1 MILLGI
7 TGVIILAT
15 LVAGNY
21 LDLIKMRQGQEQK
34 TEDSI

>member
-7 TGVIILAT
+7 TSVIILAT

-21 LDLIKMRQGQEQK
+21 FDLIEMRQEQEQK

>member
-21 LDLIKMRQGQEQK
+21 FDLIEMRKEQEQK
-34 TEDSI
+34 AEDSI

>member
-7 TGVIILAT
+7 TGVIIIAT

-21 LDLIKMRQGQEQK
+21 FDLIEMRQKQEQD
-34 TEDSI
+34 T

>member
-7 TGVIILAT
+7 TGVIILAA
-15 LVAGNY
+15 LVAGNF
-21 LDLIKMRQGQEQK
+21 LDLIEMRHEQEQK